1 MEKTTLIITDLDGNS
16 VMGILTLFGKD
27 KNQFADLV
35 NTVKWDYPGEW
46 TWGDVL
52 SRMMSEKWNFDWSDN
67 FSEFGV

>member
-46 TWGDVL
+46 TWDDVL
-52 SRMMSEKWNFDWSDN
+52 LRMASEKWNFDWSDN
-67 FSEFGV
+67 FSEFSI